1 MAWQQTHQQRRKA
14 PLGLRNLGN
23 TCYLNSV
30 LQCLCYTPPLG
41 QFCLSSQHSS
51 RCKNWA
57 VGGEKECPFCILERQ
72 ITRCLSAEGSLEAP
86 SKIYKCLTLF
96 AESFRGGRQEDA
108 HEFLR
113 YVIDA
118 CHNTCLKLLS
128 KSAAGKENASP
139 GASGA
144 STVMREIFGGALLSQ
159 VKCLSCKGESN
170 KTDEMMD
177 ISLDLFQS
185 FSLNDALSRF
195 FQPEILDGTNKYSCS
210 NCKKLSVA
218 RKQMFILRAP
228 NVLVIQLKRFEPI
241 HGGKI
246 NRNIDFEEGL
256 VLSKFMSVRSQDP
269 QPEYSL
275 FGSIVHSGYSRDA
288 GHYYAYVKVAGMAA
302 MMLMFKP
309 SCFRRRFCRRKVYI
323 LFYIRSNQSP
333 SSGKP
338 GLSSNAGKFSDCQ
351 KTAVQKPTENFKPPI
366 KQNGV
371 FSSMKGASTLVN
383 KQPPSPSTQI
393 KPGSMKSFGIKSVAS
408 NGNGNHIHHDGPNGR
423 FNVLEEA
430 QTDKKNKVL
439 PTGCVADGSRIV
451 QRSKTFATS
460 GINGTNGSLSSSLVD
475 HNKQQMSS
483 TPNGNVSK
491 CQLKVKEHGTNGTHI
506 VATSRGENDCDHAS
520 GNMIS
525 GMKRKSSNDN
535 MPETSFQFGQKSW
548 DLTGKYGQ
556 LQNTYQSKHSPEG
569 LEKFKEVIGEEIRS
583 DLQSCG
589 WVDKVDAFMSIRKK
603 LCRLTMDKLP
613 GDTELRYEPFWLSDT
628 IIHYI
633 PWCH

>member
-1 MAWQQTHQQRRKA
+1 
-14 PLGLRNLGN
+14 
-23 TCYLNSV
+23 
-30 LQCLCYTPPLG
+30 
-41 QFCLSSQHSS
+41 
-51 RCKNWA
+51 
-57 VGGEKECPFCILERQ
+57 
-72 ITRCLSAEGSLEAP
+72 
-86 SKIYKCLTLF
+86 
-96 AESFRGGRQEDA
+96 
-108 HEFLR
+108 
-113 YVIDA
+113 
-118 CHNTCLKLLS
+118 
-128 KSAAGKENASP
+128 
-139 GASGA
+139 
-144 STVMREIFGGALLSQ
+144 
-159 VKCLSCKGESN
+159 
-170 KTDEMMD
+170 
-177 ISLDLFQS
+177 
-185 FSLNDALSRF
+185 
-195 FQPEILDGTNKYSCS
+195 
-210 NCKKLSVA
+210 
-218 RKQMFILRAP
+218 MFILRAP

-288 GHYYAYVKVAGMAA
+288 GHYYAYVKDASGRWYRCNDAHVS
-302 MMLMFKP
+302 P
-309 SCFRRRFCRRKVYI
+309 SCSQEVLSEKVYI

-333 SSGKP
+333 SSVW
-338 GLSSNAGKFSDCQ
+338 S
-351 KTAVQKPTENFKPPI
+351 
-366 KQNGV
+366 
-371 FSSMKGASTLVN
+371 
-383 KQPPSPSTQI
+383 
-393 KPGSMKSFGIKSVAS
+393 
-408 NGNGNHIHHDGPNGR
+408 H
-423 FNVLEEA
+423 
-430 QTDKKNKVL
+430 
-439 PTGCVADGSRIV
+439 
-451 QRSKTFATS
+451 
-460 GINGTNGSLSSSLVD
+460 

-603 LCRLTMDKLP
+603 FCRLTMDKLP
-613 GDTELRYEPFWLSDT
+613 GDTELRIRIQMKS
-628 IIHYI
+628 
-633 PWCH
+633 